1 MAVNIPTFKQLYDD
15 IIADLEAELNI
26 TIPIFGKSFL
36 RAFAV
41 VQASKQK
48 LYYLSIANLQKNIF
62 VDTAEPEAL
71 GGTLERYGR
80 IKLGRSPYKSTPG
93 SYQVSVTGDIG
104 AVIPVNTTFKS
115 SDTSTNPGKLYVLDA
130 EYTFVAGVNLIIV
143 RALEG
148 GLDSQLSIGD
158 IVTSTSPIANAES
171 KGAITNETIEPLAA
185 ETVEEYRAKA
195 IQAYQL
201 EPQGGAAADYIL
213 WAEDA
218 QGLKRVYPY
227 TKSGFSNEIQIF
239 IEATVADSI
248 DGKGTPSAALIQEV
262 DDVTEFDPDNTKPIS
277 ERGRRPIGVF
287 NIDFLPIILK
297 TVDVEIINYANL
309 TPTIESSIS
318 NSITSFVDTVRPFV
332 DNADVL
338 ADKNDILS
346 INNLISVILKA
357 VPGGVFEQVIL
368 RIDGVELPTFSFQFG
383 DIPTVD
389 SITFSTNV

>member
-201 EPQGGAAADYIL
+201 EPQGGAAADYIY
-213 WAEDA
+213 
-218 QGLKRVYPY
+218 GLKM
-227 TKSGFSNEIQIF
+227 
-239 IEATVADSI
+239 
-248 DGKGTPSAALIQEV
+248 
-262 DDVTEFDPDNTKPIS
+262 
-277 ERGRRPIGVF
+277 
-287 NIDFLPIILK
+287 LK
-297 TVDVEIINYANL
+297 V
-309 TPTIESSIS
+309 
-318 NSITSFVDTVRPFV
+318 
-332 DNADVL
+332 
-338 ADKNDILS
+338 
-346 INNLISVILKA
+346 
-357 VPGGVFEQVIL
+357 
-368 RIDGVELPTFSFQFG
+368 
-383 DIPTVD
+383 
-389 SITFSTNV
+389 